1 MSEEQDSYSKAE
13 LLQQLDDLAE
23 SFESDVDKAEY
34 LQERFDRQD
43 TLFRNTAGNDDGNED
58 SPETFNED
66 GDDVQG
72 MERGEELIRLGRY
85 VKNAPEYR
93 KDIEELRLKVEKV
106 EEQEAIDSLVEEI
119 EDLQD
124 QLEDIRPEDL
134 D

>member
-1 MSEEQDSYSKAE
+1 MSEEQDSYSKDE

-23 SFESDVDKAEY
+23 NFESDVDKAED

-58 SPETFNED
+58 SPETYNED
-66 GDDVQG
+66 GDNVQG
-72 MERGEELIRLGRY
+72 MERGEELIRLGHY
-85 VKNAPEYR
+85 VENAPEYR
-93 KDIEELRLKVEKV
+93 KDIEKLRLKIEKA
-106 EEQEAIDSLVEEI
+106 EQQEAIDSLVEEI
-119 EDLQD
+119 DDLQG